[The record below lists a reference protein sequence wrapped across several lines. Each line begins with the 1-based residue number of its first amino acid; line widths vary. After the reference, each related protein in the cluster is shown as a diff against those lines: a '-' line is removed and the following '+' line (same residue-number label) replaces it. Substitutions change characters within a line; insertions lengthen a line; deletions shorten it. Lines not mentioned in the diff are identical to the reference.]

1 MVKISLPAALG
12 QKPEKTESEADKTEI
27 LIPQDDVDTVPARAR
42 KSTISG
48 FWCLTLGLVILL
60 SGLILGAVYVY
71 KHYFVA
77 RHPQENM
84 FHCRVLY
91 DEDSAYAPFRAGM
104 QLEEDVRIYLED
116 EVELINV
123 PVPQFRG
130 GDAADIIHDF
140 QQRLTAYHDISLDK
154 CYVIE
159 LNTTIVMPP
168 RNLWELLAN
177 VKKGTYLPQTYVIQE
192 EMEVTEQ
199 ISNMQ
204 QLGTFIHRL
213 CSGKETYKLKHRN
226 VKRAIEKRD
235 IKNCQRIRHF
245 VNVFVVETS
254 ICEKD

>member
-1 MVKISLPAALG
+1 MVKISLPTALG
-12 QKPEKTESEADKTEI
+12 QKPEKPESDADKTEI
-27 LIPQDDVDTVPARAR
+27 LIPQDDVHTVPARTR
-42 KSTISG
+42 KSAISG

-60 SGLILGAVYVY
+60 SGLVLGAVYVY
-71 KHYFVA
+71 KYYFVT
-77 RHPQENM
+77 RLPQENM
-84 FHCRVLY
+84 FHCCVLY
-91 DEDSAYAPFRAGM
+91 DDDSDYAPFRARM
-104 QLEEDVRIYLED
+104 ELEEDVEIYLED

-140 QQRLTAYHDISLDK
+140 QRRLTAYHDLSLDK

-192 EMEVTEQ
+192 EMEVSEQ
-199 ISNMQ
+199 VSNMQ
-204 QLGTFIHRL
+204 QLGAFIHRL
-213 CSGKETYKLKHRN
+213 CNGKETYRLKRRN
-226 VKRAIEKRD
+226 VKRTIEKRD
-235 IKNCQRIRHF
+235 VKNCQRIRHF

-254 ICEKD
+254 ICEKN

>member
-12 QKPEKTESEADKTEI
+12 QKLEKAESEADKTEI
-27 LIPQDDVDTVPARAR
+27 LIPQDDLHTVPARTR
-42 KSTISG
+42 KPVVSG

-60 SGLILGAVYVY
+60 SGLVLGAIYVY
-71 KHYFVA
+71 KHYIT
-77 RHPQENM
+77 QQNM
-84 FHCRVLY
+84 FHCMVTY
-91 DEDSAYAPFRAGM
+91 DEDSVYAPFRARM
-104 QLEEDVRIYLED
+104 QLEEDVKIYLKD

-123 PVPQFRG
+123 PVPQFKG

-140 QQRLTAYHDISLDK
+140 QQRLTAYHDLSLDK

-159 LNTTIVMPP
+159 LNTTIVLPP

-204 QLGTFIHRL
+204 QLGNFIPRL
-213 CSGKETYKLKHRN
+213 CNGKETYKLKRRD
-226 VKRAIEKRD
+226 VKRTIEKRD
-235 IKNCQRIRHF
+235 VKNCQRIRHF
-245 VNVFVVETS
+245 VNIFVVETS